1 MFCPPP
7 FSCPLF
13 SNVVFRDTD
22 AFNIDISKWKI
33 LYTADVT
40 NMFYNAEAFNQTW
53 CAEPWEQSRINKD
66 DFYGTDNALAFCC
79 LPGLFHNT
87 SQDTQGSE
95 SLLCATCPEGQYT
108 NQAGVFKSCK
118 NCPRGWY
125 QGETGTQYC
134 LPCLTGAFQNA
145 TGGSSCK
152 ICPIGFSNGDTV
164 NEESCTSCKAGRFQN
179 DSEQANCKGTL
190 HFDFKN

>member
-1 MFCPPP
+1 MFYEAA
-7 FSCPLF
+7 
-13 SNVVFRDTD
+13 VFNR
-22 AFNIDISKWKI
+22 DISKWNI
-33 LYTADVT
+33 LYSSIVY
-40 NMFYNAEAFNQTW
+40 NMFYNAKAFNQTW
-53 CAEPWEQSRINKD
+53 CAEPWERSGINKD
-66 DFYGTDNALAFCC
+66 DFVGTDNALAFCC
-79 LPGLFHNT
+79 LPGRFHNT
-87 SQDTQGSE
+87 SLQTQSD
-95 SLLCATCPEGQYT
+95 SLPCSKCPQGQYT
-108 NQAGVFKSCK
+108 NNQAGVFKTCK